1 VSTLVVALAA
11 LGIPVTAGCGGGQSA
26 TSGLHLVTKPTP
38 PKTVP
43 CDQID
48 IIQPNWKQPADAS
61 TQVESVAA
69 ARRASHLPVVV
80 PGGLGTPAA
89 IFAQAQPGVA
99 LFVFHGAP
107 SGDVV
112 VIESRPE
119 VSATDWRKELRAM
132 PAQNGKPYVTGT
144 ASVVRVGPGA
154 KALQTV
160 SPCVS
165 GSTTDWHTGDGS
177 MEIVIHGRTLPATAG
192 ARAAQLTEQ
201 ATEPQ

>member
-1 VSTLVVALAA
+1 M
-11 LGIPVTAGCGGGQSA
+11 GIPLMAGCGGGQSA
-26 TSGLHLVTKPTP
+26 TSGLHLATKPTP

-48 IIQPNWKQPADAS
+48 IVQPNWKQPADAS
-61 TQVESVAA
+61 TQVKSVAD
-69 ARRASHLPVVV
+69 ARRVSHLPIVT
-80 PGGLGTPAA
+80 PLGLGSPAA

-99 LFVFHGAP
+99 QFVFHGTP

-119 VSATDWRKELRAM
+119 LSAADWQQELKAM
-132 PAQNGKPYVTGT
+132 PEQNGKPYVTGT
-144 ASVVRVGPGA
+144 ASVARVGPHA
-154 KALQTV
+154 RALQTV
-160 SPCVS
+160 NPCIT

-177 MEIVIHGRTLPATAG
+177 MEIVIHGRTLPAAAG
-192 ARAAQLTEQ
+192 ARAARLTEH

>member
-1 VSTLVVALAA
+1 MTNE
-11 LGIPVTAGCGGGQSA
+11 
-26 TSGLHLVTKPTP
+26 LHLVTTTP
-38 PKTVP
+38 PKKGP

-48 IIQPNWKQPADAS
+48 IVQPNWRQPADAS
-61 TQVESVAA
+61 TQVASVAA
-69 ARRASHLPVVV
+69 ARRASHLPVVA
-80 PGGLGTPAA
+80 PGCLGTPAA

-177 MEIVIHGRTLPATAG
+177 MEIVIHGRTLPAAAG
-192 ARAAQLTEQ
+192 ARAAELTEQ